1 MNMTDS
7 VNISPRFERPASQA
21 APGSETDKSSETDK
35 TPWKIIIAD
44 DDADVHNITRMVLD
58 DYRFEGRSLQFLS
71 AYSGEE
77 TRDLIAMHPDTAII
91 LLDVVMESDD
101 SGLKVVR
108 HIRRE
113 LQNHFV
119 RIVLRTGQPGKAPEK
134 EVIVNY
140 DINEYKEK
148 TELTVQKLFTTITSA
163 LRAYR
168 DLRIIEKNRNGLEQ
182 IIHSTGKLFEHQS
195 LKAFAQGVLTQLI
208 SILRLDES
216 AVYIQFSGFSA
227 FKDKK
232 DFLVLAGTGKYEKA
246 VDKYVSEI
254 FSEDVQN
261 YLQMAMEKN
270 QSIFVDDVYVGYFQT
285 QSGKTH
291 LLFLRDCQHL
301 TKLDRDLV
309 RIFSNNVA
317 VAFDN
322 LLLNKE
328 VVDTHKEMLLRL
340 GEVLENRSKET
351 GKHAHRVAIFCYL
364 LALKAG
370 LSREEADLLR
380 LVAPM
385 HDVGKVAIAD
395 DVLFKPGPLTNEE
408 FEQIKPHTTIG
419 YDIFKNS
426 DRRIMKAAAMVA
438 QQHHE
443 HWDGTGYPNGLK
455 GEEINIFG
463 RITGLADVFDSLT
476 HWRIYKD
483 KWHIDKVVSLIR
495 EQRGLRFDPKL
506 VDIFLRNV
514 DEFVE
519 INNRYPD

>member
-1 MNMTDS
+1 MTDS
-7 VNISPRFERPASQA
+7 LNIGKHTEKPNIELPKV
-21 APGSETDKSSETDK
+21 PDTNDM
-35 TPWKIIIAD
+35 PWKVIIAD
-44 DDADVHNITRMVLD
+44 DDTDVHNITRMVLD
-58 DYRFEGRSLQFLS
+58 DYRFEGRPLQFLS
-71 AYSGEE
+71 AYSGNE
-77 TRDLIAMHPDTAII
+77 TRELISAHPDTAII
-91 LLDVVMESDD
+91 LLDVVMETDD
-101 SGLKVVR
+101 SGLQVVR

-119 RIVLRTGQPGKAPEK
+119 RIILRTGQPGKAPERD
-134 EVIVNY
+134 VIINY

-182 IIHSTGKLFEHQS
+182 IIRSTGKLFEHQS
-195 LKAFAQGVLTQLI
+195 LKTFAQGVLTQLI

-227 FKDKK
+227 FKDNK
-232 DFLVLAGTGKYEKA
+232 DFLVLAGTGKYEYA
-246 VDKYVSEI
+246 VNKYVSEI
-254 FSEDVQN
+254 FSAEVLN
-261 YLQMAMEKN
+261 YLQMAVEKN
-270 QSIFVDDVYVGYFQT
+270 RSIFIDDVYVGYFQT
-285 QSGKTH
+285 QSGKKH
-291 LLFLRDCQHL
+291 LLFLKNCQHL
-301 TKLDRDLV
+301 SKLDRDLV

-328 VVDTHKEMLLRL
+328 IVDTHKEMLLRL
-340 GEVLENRSKET
+340 GNVLENRSKET
-351 GKHAHRVAIFCYL
+351 GKHAHRVSIFCYL

-370 LSREEADLLR
+370 LSRDDADLLR

-385 HDVGKVAIAD
+385 HDVGKVAIPD
-395 DVLFKPGPLTNEE
+395 SVLFKPGPLTTEE

-419 YDIFKNS
+419 HEIFKNS
-426 DRRIMKAAAMVA
+426 DRKIMKAAAIVA

-443 HWDGTGYPNGLK
+443 HWDGTGYPNGLR
-455 GEEINIFG
+455 GEQIHIFG

-483 KWHIDKVVSLIR
+483 KWSSDKVVALIKD
-495 EQRGLRFDPKL
+495 QRGLRFDPHL

-514 DEFVE
+514 NEFIE